1 MNNVYYTGNFQ
12 VMPNIS
18 ATTRLILTTFGTYTF
33 LWHPYVTVLNE
44 RKWITTTTAS
54 HMTLFSA
61 PIDST
66 KEM

>member
-1 MNNVYYTGNFQ
+1 
-12 VMPNIS
+12 MPNIS